1 MMTKR
6 DYVIITDALKAA
18 SDGLPAEDPRCAHE
32 GVREAALCLALNLG
46 QDNPAFNLN
55 TFMWACGWK
64 PVGDA
69 RKPVWEL
76 RE

>member
-6 DYVIITDALKAA
+6 DYVIIADALKAA
-18 SDGLPAEDPRCAHE
+18 SDGLPHNAVQE

-55 TFMWACGWK
+55 TFMWVCGWK

-69 RKPVWEL
+69 RKPVWRL

>member
-1 MMTKR
+1 MTRK
-6 DYVIITDALKAA
+6 DYVIIAAGFKAT
-18 SDGLPAEDPRCAHE
+18 SDGLPAVQE
-32 GVREAALCLALNLG
+32 GVRKAAICVALNLG

-69 RKPVWEL
+69 RKPIWRL

>member
-6 DYVIITDALKAA
+6 DYVIIADALWAA
-18 SDGLPAEDPRCAHE
+18 GYNKPQTVLK
-32 GVREAALCLALNLG
+32 GVKEAALCLALNLG
-46 QDNPAFNLN
+46 QDNPAFNRN

-69 RKPVWEL
+69 RKPIWRL